1 MSIAS
6 RFIAWHWRRQKM
18 AGGKQ
23 SSLQEGEFFT
33 DERGDADL
41 LGIYAA
47 VITMLRWK
55 RHMSIA
61 VKKVRQDP
69 NGDVFYR
76 CEIEK
81 TTAKKGGTIQ
91 VVLEHTTLSVV
102 LKRGFVQE
110 GTRFRMQGAGEKP
123 IGHGPPGDVYLE
135 FSIGNE

>member
-18 AGGKQ
+18 AEGKQ

-33 DERGDADL
+33 DERGEADL

-47 VITMLRWK
+47 VITIIRRK
-55 RHMSIA
+55 QRMSIA
-61 VKKVRQDP
+61 VRKVRQDP
-69 NGDVFYR
+69 NGDVFYGV
-76 CEIEK
+76 EIEK
-81 TTAKKGGTIQ
+81 AAAKKGGTIQ

-102 LKRGFVQE
+102 LKRGFVQD
-110 GTRFRMQGAGEKP
+110 GTRFRMKGAGEKP

-135 FSIGNE
+135 FSIGKE